1 MRGIQIEV
9 VRTPVIRAFAPLLA
23 AAVLVL
29 SGCSAGAP
37 AVSASVSSTPTS
49 TASGTSGTSGPS
61 SAVPVL
67 RPDGTAADNL
77 ALFTTV
83 VAQVWAGAN
92 RNSGRAYVDALS
104 AAGFRRADMQVTADE
119 TTVGNAAESI
129 QFSVRWGQDEC
140 LVGQVGP
147 STGEPVTAVLPQV
160 DGGRCLVGR
169 TASIA
174 P

>member
-1 MRGIQIEV
+1 VRGIQVEV
-9 VRTPVIRAFAPLLA
+9 VRTRLIRALAPLLA

-37 AVSASVSSTPTS
+37 AVSASVSSTPTP
-49 TASGTSGTSGPS
+49 TASSASGS
-61 SAVPVL
+61 SAAPVL
-67 RPDGTAADNL
+67 HPDGTAADNL
-77 ALFTTV
+77 ALFTAV
-83 VAQVWAGAN
+83 VGQVWAGAD
-92 RNSGRAYVDALS
+92 RNSGGPYVDALS

-129 QFSVRWGQDEC
+129 QFSVRWGQDQC

-147 STGEPVTAVLPQV
+147 STGDPVTAVLPQL